1 MNNEAPLAINVKAI
15 FTGKKAFKEAE
26 TSTAKLVKSAKK
38 LASSLGIAFSVK
50 AVLNYVK
57 ASAIAAAQD
66 QKSQSILASN
76 LKNLGLA
83 YANVGSEAF
92 IKNMETQTHIADDLL
107 RPAYAQLAQQ
117 TGSIAVTQK
126 IMATA
131 FDTANGAGLDY
142 QQTIDILTQAYVGN
156 RKGLKQ
162 LNIGLDTAQL
172 AAMSFD
178 ELLTTLNSHFAGAGK
193 AAIEGYAGQMAALD
207 IAMGNVQEN
216 LGGALLDSFAHL
228 AGNGDITKATSNI
241 EKLSQT
247 LADYIRLATGAVN
260 LGDFYDKWTNLDAKA
275 GKIHNGFGNRSM
287 TVQSQDTQKAA
298 AAAEAK
304 ANYDR
309 TKAARALAK
318 AQADAAAKKLA
329 ADKKAADLAK
339 ASSAF
344 DLTKISIAAALKAT
358 YDQDTK
364 LRLLAMQAIENDNGE
379 AALGYLNQLNI
390 LQDSVQANKLAGIKT
405 ISQASLDA
413 LNTTLLNELAAIDK
427 TKMAEADK
435 DIAKDAA
442 FKKYNDAIV
451 KQGGLA
457 AANEYSER
465 TQIDLTSIAKLAA
478 VAGYG
483 AALATLNTVMVANE
497 LAISTT
503 QSANDLKRYDDLKD
517 YIKLLGVAY
526 DAATALANANKDAAL
541 KKQIKDGLGLGGI
554 NLQNPRSHEDNYV
567 DAFTPP
573 PVLPFNFGNG
583 ADSNYDRSSNVI
595 NFNAPV
601 YTIDSAE
608 FAAAVQRAL
617 QINNRAGN
625 NTNYAGGLP

>member
-1 MNNEAPLAINVKAI
+1 MSSEAPLAINVKAI

-26 TSTAKLVKSAKK
+26 TSTKALTKHAKK
-38 LASSLGIAFSVK
+38 LAASLGIAFSAK
-50 AVLNYVK
+50 KVLAYGK
-57 ASAIAAAQD
+57 ASMQAAAAD
-66 QKSQSILASN
+66 QKAQAILASN

-83 YANVGSEAF
+83 YANVNSEGF
-92 IKNMETQTHIADDLL
+92 IKSLETQTHIADDLL

-117 TGSIAVTQK
+117 TGSLALTEK

-162 LNIGLDTAQL
+162 LNIGLSTTEL

-178 ELLTTLNSHFAGAGK
+178 ELLTTLNSHFSGAGE
-193 AAIEGYAGQMAALD
+193 AAISGYAGQMAALD
-207 IAMGNVQEN
+207 IAMNNVQES
-216 LGGALLDSFAHL
+216 LGGALLDSFAKL
-228 AGNGDITKATSNI
+228 AGNGDITKATSKI
-241 EKLSQT
+241 EKLGDAF
-247 LADYIRLATGAVN
+247 ADLIRTYTGVLSVN
-260 LGDFYDKWTNLDAKA
+260 DVLDKFYNTSAKQGKVLG
-275 GKIHNGFGNRSM
+275 GFGNVGM
-287 TVQSQDTQKAA
+287 TVQSQDTGRAA

-329 ADKKAADLAK
+329 ADKKSADLAK
-339 ASSAF
+339 ANSVF
-344 DLTKISIAAALKAT
+344 DLGRISIAAALKAT

-390 LQDSVQANKLAGIKT
+390 LQDAVQANKLAGIRT
-405 ISQASLDA
+405 VSQASLDA
-413 LNTTLLNELAAIDK
+413 LNKMLLDELAAIDK

-503 QSANDLKRYDDLKD
+503 QSANDLKRYDDLKS

-526 DAATALANANKDAAL
+526 DAATALAKANADAAF
-541 KKQIKDGLGLGGI
+541 IKGQGPNAS

-567 DAFTPP
+567 DAFMAP

-583 ADSNYDRSSNVI
+583 ADSSYDRSTNVI
-595 NFNAPV
+595 NFNGPIT
-601 YTIDSAE
+601 TIDTAE
-608 FAAAVQRAL
+608 FAAAVQRAN